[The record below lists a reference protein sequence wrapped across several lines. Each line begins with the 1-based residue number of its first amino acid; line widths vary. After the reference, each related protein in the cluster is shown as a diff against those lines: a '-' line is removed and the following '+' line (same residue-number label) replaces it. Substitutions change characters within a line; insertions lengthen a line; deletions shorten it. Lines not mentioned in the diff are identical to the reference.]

1 MTLDTNLLVR
11 EMSPR
16 FNTLLDQIPGMVYQ
30 CRIDVNHTLEYAS
43 KGCYALTGYQAEDL
57 ILNRMIS
64 YGDLIYPDDREMVW
78 INIQNAIIQ
87 RKSYELVYRLYTRNR
102 QIKWVRD
109 LGSSSFTNHGN
120 QQLLEGFVSDIT
132 DWKIA
137 EEKIQR
143 QVRRFQALRAI
154 DTAISTGPDLKFT
167 LGILLEQIIAQLNV
181 DAAAILIHRMGT
193 PTLEYCAIRGFR
205 TEALLRA
212 KAYIG
217 RGFAGIAA
225 LTQKTI
231 HIPDLGVN
239 EGTGDQ
245 MLPLQAEDFKV
256 YYGVPLIA
264 KGQVKGV
271 LEVFRRTPSSIDQDH
286 LEFLEALAGQAAIAI
301 DNSSLFEQLQD
312 SNSEL
317 SIAYDATLEGWAK
330 ALELRDRETVGHAH
344 RVIEMTL
351 AVADRIGIQGEMLQH
366 IRRGALLHDIGKMG
380 IPDSILMKPGPL
392 TPSEWEVMRQHPVH
406 AYEMLKTIEY
416 LSAAL
421 EIPYCHHER
430 WDGNGYPRQL
440 KGRDI
445 PISARIFAVVDVWDA
460 LTSDRPYRPAWT
472 ARQALEYIQR
482 ESGKHFDPQVV
493 TAFLHQ

>member
-1 MTLDTNLLVR
+1 M
-11 EMSPR
+11 
-16 FNTLLDQIPGMVYQ
+16 IYQ
-30 CRIDVNHTLEYAS
+30 CRNDYKHSLEYAS
-43 KGCYALTGYQAEDL
+43 KGCYELTGYKAEEL
-57 ILNRMIS
+57 ILNQVIP
-64 YGDLIYPDDREMVW
+64 YGDLIHSDDREMVW
-78 INIQNAIIQ
+78 INIQNAVSQ
-87 RKSYELVYRLYTRNR
+87 QKQFELVYRIHTRSK

-109 LGSSSFTNHGN
+109 LGSFTSVTHGIRP
-120 QQLLEGFVSDIT
+120 LLEGFITDIT
-132 DWKIA
+132 DWKMA

-154 DTAISTGPDLKFT
+154 DIAISAGPNLEFT

-181 DAAAILIHRMGT
+181 DAAAILLHHMGT
-193 PTLEYCAIRGFR
+193 PVLEYTTGRGFR
-205 TEALLRA
+205 TSAPMHA

-231 HIPDLGVN
+231 HIPDLSVSAGMT
-239 EGTGDQ
+239 EQ
-245 MLPLQAEDFKV
+245 LIPIEAEDFKV
-256 YYGVPLIA
+256 YYGIPLVA

-271 LEVFRRTPSSIDQDH
+271 LEVFLRTPGSIDPDR
-286 LEFLEALAGQAAIAI
+286 LEFLEALGGQAAIAI

-312 SNSEL
+312 SNTEL

-330 ALELRDRETVGHAH
+330 ALELRDRETEGHAH

-351 AVADRIGIQGEMLQH
+351 AVADRIGIRGDMLQN

-380 IPDSILMKPGPL
+380 IPDAILLKPGPL
-392 TPSEWEVMRQHPVH
+392 TPLEWEIMRQHPVH

-416 LSAAL
+416 LLPAL
-421 EIPYCHHER
+421 EIPYCHHEK
-430 WDGNGYPRQL
+430 WNGTGYPRGL
-440 KGRDI
+440 RGREI

-472 ARQALEYIQR
+472 ARQALEYIQS
-482 ESGKHFDPQVV
+482 ETGKHFDPQVV
-493 TAFLHQ
+493 DAFLHL